1 MGILTTSGRVM
12 AADLRPNTQVDYIAT
27 YQKLF
32 DFSMPRERVIVICTA
47 GQLSITQEVLTP
59 IRSDLKGELEYCLN
73 SLPNMYEA
81 ARYVGGKLREVTE
94 SHRLSL
100 GGQEPYL
107 YFIYSQD
114 NFLQATPETPF
125 LQVGETKYDK
135 PILART
141 LRFDTAVDA
150 GLLTLDS
157 TMKSN
162 ISVGS
167 PLDLILYRTDNFE
180 MRSITAPNFS

>member
-1 MGILTTSGRVM
+1 
-12 AADLRPNTQVDYIAT
+12 
-27 YQKLF
+27 
-32 DFSMPRERVIVICTA
+32 
-47 GQLSITQEVLTP
+47 
-59 IRSDLKGELEYCLN
+59 LKGELEYCLN

-81 ARYVGGKLREVTE
+81 APYVGGKLREVTE

-125 LQVGETKYDK
+125 LQMGETKYDK

-180 MRSITAPNFS
+180 MRSITAPNFSWLIPFWQGCGNSGRHRCGVPSRKYPTFNGIGASFPLPPQWCCQHR

>member
-81 ARYVGGKLREVTE
+81 ARYV
-94 SHRLSL
+94 
-100 GGQEPYL
+100 
-107 YFIYSQD
+107 
-114 NFLQATPETPF
+114 
-125 LQVGETKYDK
+125 
-135 PILART
+135 
-141 LRFDTAVDA
+141 
-150 GLLTLDS
+150 
-157 TMKSN
+157 
-162 ISVGS
+162 
-167 PLDLILYRTDNFE
+167 
-180 MRSITAPNFS
+180 